1 MIKYLLAEI
10 DRLKNEVSNYEE
22 DYNKLHDF
30 NIKISERRGQTEWE
44 NNMLTAK
51 VHRLENRLST
61 IDKSNIKMANE
72 VYKISKEDIQLILES
87 LEWMFDILSDK
98 QLEDPEIEKVN
109 DSMVLLRNL
118 KT

>member
-10 DRLKNEVSNYEE
+10 NRLKNEVSNYEE

-51 VHRLENRLST
+51 VHRLENRL
-61 IDKSNIKMANE
+61 NE
-72 VYKISKEDIQLILES
+72 VYKISEEDIQLILES

-118 KT
+118 KA